1 MMILEQLGMYLL
13 MGFLGFWVG
22 VIITCII
29 LVKKNGAQY
38 AEIQKEVRNEKY
50 VSSEGDTDEDEEDA
64 ECGSDND
71 SVSDTVLSDAKETE
85 V

>member
-1 MMILEQLGMYLL
+1 MTILGYLG

-38 AEIQKEVRNEKY
+38 AQIQEEVRNEKY
-50 VSSEGDTDEDEEDA
+50 ASSEETDNEEDI
-64 ECGSDND
+64 EGTSDDGD
-71 SVSDTVLSDAKETE
+71 SDSAVLSDDEKTE
-85 V
+85 A

>member
-1 MMILEQLGMYLL
+1 MTVLGYLG

-38 AEIQKEVRNEKY
+38 AEIQEEVRNERY
-50 VSSEGDTDEDEEDA
+50 ASSEETDNEEDTEDASDDSNSDSAVLHDDEKA
-64 ECGSDND
+64 E
-71 SVSDTVLSDAKETE
+71 A
-85 V
+85 